1 MSQQTSFCQLVQS
14 VLSTILLP
22 HPIPQQTRQDFLY
35 HLYHFHPFLPS
46 QYTYHRLK
54 HLPPTPMSFASGI
67 GPVGRVQIPLQI
79 WSNLGLPR
87 QLPPYPPTPS
97 SPPTSMQNS
106 HLIYQFLLSLHSSDL
121 IQLACHDI
129 PGPPPSCHISLR
141 QSSDLLLTF
150 ASTTPFSLHLPPL
163 PYLTLTP
170 FFTFLT
176 SVNFTLSKL
185 TSPTASGLFVYH
197 QLLLV
202 HLSVIP
208 PLPLSHP
215 MSPIC
220 IWVVLV
226 AYTSSAH
233 HSIRPN
239 TFISAQ
245 SPYLAILR
253 RHTDCLER

>member
-1 MSQQTSFCQLVQS
+1 
-14 VLSTILLP
+14 
-22 HPIPQQTRQDFLY
+22 
-35 HLYHFHPFLPS
+35 
-46 QYTYHRLK
+46 
-54 HLPPTPMSFASGI
+54 
-67 GPVGRVQIPLQI
+67 
-79 WSNLGLPR
+79 
-87 QLPPYPPTPS
+87 
-97 SPPTSMQNS
+97 MQNS
-106 HLIYQFLLSLHSSDL
+106 HLIYQFLLSLHSADL

-129 PGPPPSCHISLR
+129 PGAPSFVSYKSETKLR
-141 QSSDLLLTF
+141 FIINLPIYITS
-150 ASTTPFSLHLPPL
+150 TPFSLHLPPL

-197 QLLLV
+197 QILLV
-202 HLSVIP
+202 HLSVN
-208 PLPLSHP
+208 SFA
-215 MSPIC
+215 SPFTPV
-220 IWVVLV
+220 WVVLV

-245 SPYLAILR
+245 SSYLAILR